1 MASNSDAAVSAAGI
15 PDTTQTPPSEVKRVV
30 AASMAGTVAE
40 WYEFFIYGVASTLV
54 FGPLFFPKVDS
65 PLTSIIAAFATYAVG
80 FVARPLGGI
89 VFGHFGDR
97 LGRKKLLQFSL
108 LLVGTST
115 FLMGCLPGFATI
127 GFAAPA
133 LLVILRFIQGFA
145 VGGEWGG
152 AVLLISEHSPPHQRG
167 YWASYPQS
175 AACIG
180 NVLASIVLFG
190 LSAMLSKE
198 AFLDWGWRVAFWLSA
213 AIVFIGY
220 YIRRSVEDA
229 PIFVETYRQHKA
241 ARKKAAS
248 LKDALKA
255 YPRTSFFSVLLR
267 VGENTAY
274 YIIVV
279 FSITYLTVHAKLPS
293 QQVMFIMFVANI
305 FQFFAMLFGGHLS
318 DRIGRK
324 ACIGIGYA
332 GLLLWAFLYFPGLDS
347 GSNAL
352 ILGVICL
359 GLFCQAL
366 CYGPQAAYFSEIFPT
381 AMRYSGA
388 SFCYQIATV
397 VAGSIA
403 PLTATVLLRDY
414 DSTGPIVIYLAG
426 TALLSLFALA
436 MLSET
441 RNISLHDVDRAHA
454 QRQARA

>member
-1 MASNSDAAVSAAGI
+1 MATNSEIAAPAIAVPAVK
-15 PDTTQTPPSEVKRVV
+15 PTTSREVKRVV

-108 LLVGTST
+108 LLVGSST
-115 FLMGCLPGFATI
+115 FLMGCLPGYATI

-133 LLVILRFIQGFA
+133 LLVLLRFIQGFA

-152 AVLLISEHSPPHQRG
+152 AVLLISEHSPAHQRG

-190 LSAMLSKE
+190 LSTLLPKD

-213 AIVFIGY
+213 AIVFVGY

-229 PIFVETYRQHKA
+229 PIFLETYQRQKES
-241 ARKKAAS
+241 RKKAAS
-248 LKDALKA
+248 LKDALAA
-255 YPRTSFFSVLLR
+255 YPRKSFFSILLR

-293 QQVMFIMFVANI
+293 QTVMFLMFVANI
-305 FQFFAMLFGGHLS
+305 FQFFSMLFGGYLS
-318 DRIGRK
+318 DQIGRK
-324 ACIGIGYA
+324 ACIALGYG
-332 GLLLWAFLYFPGLDS
+332 GLLVWAFLYFPGLDS
-347 GSNAL
+347 GSNAQ

-403 PLTATVLLRDY
+403 PLTATILLRDY
-414 DSTGPIVIYLAG
+414 DSTTPIVVYLAG
-426 TALLSLFALA
+426 TILLSLLALA

-441 RNISLHDVDRAHA
+441 KNVSLHDVDRAHA
-454 QRQARA
+454 ER